1 MQLHSNPD
9 FIAILPMR
17 MEKRAKLGQNG
28 CFSFVAKCAAP
39 ALLARPTLS
48 KSQQ

>member
-9 FIAILPMR
+9 FIAILPVR
-17 MEKRAKLGQNG
+17 MEKRAKLGQNA
-28 CFSFVAKCAAP
+28 CFSFVGKCAAP